1 MTGMRPVRH
10 DCIPGTARL
19 TSMAIGV
26 VVAGFVTGLAAC
38 TGSSPGGSGTG
49 SATPPTSATASGVS
63 TGASSGSASTGGP
76 SSGGA
81 TVPTPTDLRTELV
94 TPTVKPTVK
103 PSGTAP
109 GPDPTGIP
117 TTAVVDPALAPYV
130 GLATSDLA
138 ARLGVPADGIEV
150 VTAITVTWPDTS
162 LGCPKPG
169 MSYPQTPVDGAMI
182 VLRAGGKDYGY
193 RAGGDKKPFLCEL

>member
-1 MTGMRPVRH
+1 MRPVRH
-10 DCIPGTARL
+10 DCVPGTARL

-26 VVAGFVTGLAAC
+26 VVAGFVMMLAAC

-63 TGASSGSASTGGP
+63 TGASSGSASTGGASSSGA
-76 SSGGA
+76 SSGGGTTPA
-81 TVPTPTDLRTELV
+81 PTDLRTDLV
-94 TPTVKPTVK
+94 TPTAKPTG
-103 PSGTAP
+103 PAP

-182 VLRAGGKDYGY
+182 VLRAGDKDYGY
-193 RAGGDKKPFLCEL
+193 RAGGDKKPFLCEV